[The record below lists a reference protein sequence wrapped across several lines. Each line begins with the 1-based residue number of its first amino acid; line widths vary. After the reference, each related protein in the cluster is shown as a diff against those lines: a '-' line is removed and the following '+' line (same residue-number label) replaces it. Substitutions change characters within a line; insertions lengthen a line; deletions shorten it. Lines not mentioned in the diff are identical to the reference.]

1 MLRAAARAKPLARS
15 RRGVLRCSAVSRVQ
29 TRAFEADDSEAA
41 GVLLGARHAA
51 LRRAEPLF
59 DPRFEDP
66 AVARAEVEALLADG
80 ATGAVAVEGGEV
92 TGYLLGRHRENQP
105 GWGAN
110 LWVEAAGHA
119 VRDAETVRDLFAE
132 AAPSWVERGWDA
144 HYAVVPA
151 HDSALVDAWFRLGF
165 GQSARP
171 RHPRGADR
179 AGRPPAH
186 LVVRGPRRG
195 DVRALAELDVALPDH
210 QLLAPTFAAG
220 EAFTVE
226 EAMAEWEESFDSGED
241 DGYHHVVVEHD
252 GRVVGAATACALVK
266 SRGHPGLT
274 RPPHAGFL
282 GYASVFPDARGSV
295 PVAPWRGD
303 LDWMPRPASRGG
315 QRLAGDE
322 PAVVAGLDRARLP
335 AVLLPAAPPH
345 RPLTAGRRS
354 PHRRVGRVGG
364 VPAIRAVRP
373 YRIRSHVE
381 AAPRAIRPSIRKGP
395 SLVSAADGQMP
406 NHGRRPRHPRP

>member
-1 MLRAAARAKPLARS
+1 M
-15 RRGVLRCSAVSRVQ
+15 SRVQ
-29 TRAFEADDSEAA
+29 TRAFTADDSEAA
-41 GVLLGARHAA
+41 GVLLGERHAA

-59 DPRFEDP
+59 DPKFEDP
-66 AVARAEVEALLADG
+66 AVARAEVAALLADG
-80 ATGAVAVEGGEV
+80 ATGAVAVEDGET

-119 VRDAETVRDLFAE
+119 VRDAETVRDLYAE

-144 HYAVVPA
+144 HYALVPA

-165 GQSARP
+165 GQSHVHGIREVP
-171 RHPRGADR
+171 TEPWQ
-179 AGRPPAH
+179 PPAH
-186 LVVRGPRRG
+186 LVVRGPRRD

-220 EAFTVE
+220 EVFTVE

-266 SRGHPGLT
+266 SPGHPGLT

-282 GYASVFPDARGSV
+282 GYASVFPDARGLG
-295 PVAPWRGD
+295 AGRALGEAT
-303 LDWMPRPASRGG
+303 LDWMREAGFTSAVSDWRATNLLSSRAWTALGYRPSFY
-315 QRLAGDE
+315 RL
-322 PAVVAGLDRARLP
+322 
-335 AVLLPAAPPH
+335 
-345 RPLTAGRRS
+345 
-354 PHRRVGRVGG
+354 HRRIG
-364 VPAIRAVRP
+364 
-373 YRIRSHVE
+373 H
-381 AAPRAIRPSIRKGP
+381 
-395 SLVSAADGQMP
+395 
-406 NHGRRPRHPRP
+406 